1 MLAKAIVLI
10 FIILIIIL
18 TFKKLAEPKTNS
30 HKKDDDIVDLE
41 KDKDGKYSAKDKKN
55 KKE

>member
-1 MLAKAIVLI
+1 MIAKAIVLI

-18 TFKKLAEPKTNS
+18 AFKKLVGPKTNS

-41 KDKDGKYSAKDKKN
+41 KDKDGKYSAKYKKN
-55 KKE
+55 